1 MYSNVSDFII
11 AMSSGKMERIS
22 QSLTLFGNQGF
33 QLTIF
38 GILITLKSKGSSLR
52 SQYCKMRLFLGF
64 SNTVGL
70 SSQWRIGDAKSR
82 KGSLIDVIFFPSSF
96 LSTFYGL

>member
-11 AMSSGKMERIS
+11 TMSSGKMERIS
-22 QSLTLFGNQGF
+22 QSLTLFGNH
-33 QLTIF
+33 IF

-82 KGSLIDVIFFPSSF
+82 KDSSSRRHF
-96 LSTFYGL
+96 